1 MSLLSVRTL
10 GRPVMKIRKNLGFT
24 LVELLVVIAIIGI
37 LIGMLLPAVQQ
48 VREAAR
54 RIDCSNKSRQLGLA
68 VINYESAHREFPPG
82 WMVNDQSSLSGWSW
96 AAIVLPFLEQENLA
110 DQIDFEQ
117 PVENNTNVI
126 TEVLPIFLCPSDP
139 DADILTLDGNVTVVG
154 SGGGSGTTTLA
165 QSPGSVSLAVARS
178 NYSGVFGTLEVNE
191 DPERGNGT
199 FFADSQIGFRQIRDG
214 SSNTMMIG
222 ERRNDLGAVTWT
234 GAISGV
240 AEPFARIV
248 GATDLTPNASEERF
262 ETFRS
267 YHPGGINV
275 TLADGSTQF
284 ISDNIDEV
292 TFRGYASIAGGEVVS
307 LN

>member
-1 MSLLSVRTL
+1 
-10 GRPVMKIRKNLGFT
+10 MKIQKNLGFT

-37 LIGMLLPAVQQ
+37 LVGMLLPAVQQ

-68 VINYESAHREFPPG
+68 VISYESAHREFPPG
-82 WMVNDQSSLSGWSW
+82 WNVNDESSLSGWSW

-110 DQIDFEQ
+110 DQIDFGQ
-117 PVENNTNVI
+117 PVEDNTNVI
-126 TEVLPIFLCPSDP
+126 TQVLPIFLCTSDP
-139 DADILTLDGNVTVVG
+139 DADILTLGGSVTVVG
-154 SGGGSGTTTLA
+154 SGGGSGTTTNIA
-165 QSPGSVSLAVARS
+165 QSPGSAPLAVARS

-191 DPERGNGT
+191 DPEEGNGT
-199 FFADSQIGFRQIRDG
+199 FFANSQIGFRQIRDG

-222 ERRNDLGAVTWT
+222 ERRNDLGAVTWV

-248 GATDLTPNASEERF
+248 GAADLTPNAREERF

-292 TFRGYASIAGGEVVS
+292 TFRGLASIAGGEVVS

>member
-1 MSLLSVRTL
+1 
-10 GRPVMKIRKNLGFT
+10 MKSKSRKSSGFT

-37 LIGMLLPAVQQ
+37 LVGMLLPAVQQ

-54 RIDCSNKSRQLGLA
+54 RIQCANQCRQIGLA

-96 AAIVLPFLEQENLA
+96 AAIVLPFLEQENLS
-110 DQIDFEQ
+110 DQIDFGL
-117 PVENNTNVI
+117 PVENNTVVI
-126 TEVLPIFLCPSDP
+126 NEVLPVFLCPSDP
-139 DADILTLDGNVTVVG
+139 ATDIVTLESNVTVVG
-154 SGGGSGTTTLA
+154 SGGGSGTTTA
-165 QSPGSVSLAVARS
+165 TQSSGSSQSVARS
-178 NYSGVFGTLEVNE
+178 NYSGVFGTLETNE

-222 ERRNDLGAVTWT
+222 ERRNDFGGVTWV

-240 AEPFARIV
+240 PEPFARIV
-248 GATDLTPNASEERF
+248 GAADVTPNSNDDRF
-262 ETFRS
+262 EAFRS

-284 ISDNIDEV
+284 ISDNIDEI